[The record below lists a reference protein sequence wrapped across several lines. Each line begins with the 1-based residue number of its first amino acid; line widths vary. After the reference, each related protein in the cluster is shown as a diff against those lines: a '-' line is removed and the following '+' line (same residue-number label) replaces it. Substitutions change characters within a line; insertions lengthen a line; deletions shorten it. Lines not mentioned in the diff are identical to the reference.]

1 MMHARR
7 TGRAYRI
14 ALLAAS
20 LLVSGCA
27 AQVKSDVSPGLL
39 AADQKGVVVL
49 HTHISGKC
57 DGRGALYLSR
67 FDAAENGW
75 LRAAVIPGPSFVR
88 NEDDPLTEYTLK
100 AGEYGI
106 VEVACDGGMAHVHL
120 VAQRA
125 PNSSLLREVVSRPL
139 AIFTVGAGEVVNI
152 GTLEA
157 VSTGPKS
164 FTHRV
169 TPIAPDL
176 LARFQAAKPELA
188 ARMVTRLM
196 TVPPDPGN
204 ASFAVT
210 APAPK

>member
-1 MMHARR
+1 MMPARR
-7 TGRAYRI
+7 TGRTCRV

-27 AQVKSDVSPGLL
+27 AQVKSDVSPDLL

-49 HTHISGKC
+49 HTNITGKC
-57 DGRGALYLSR
+57 HGRGALYLSR
-67 FDAAENGW
+67 FDAGENGW
-75 LRAAVIPGPSFVR
+75 LRATSIPGPSFIR
-88 NEDDPLTEYTLK
+88 NEDDPLTEHTLK

-106 VEVACDGGMAHVHL
+106 VEIACDGGMAHVHL
-120 VAQRA
+120 VAQKA
-125 PNSSLLREVVSRPL
+125 PNSGLLREVVSRPL
-139 AIFTVGAGEVVNI
+139 AIFAVGAGEVVNI

-164 FTHRV
+164 FSHRV

-196 TVPPDPGN
+196 TVPADPGN
-204 ASFAVT
+204 ASFAVMS
-210 APAPK
+210 PAPK